1 MKDPDVRPH
10 RLVRQDARDCV
21 QGGYQN
27 PVGGVFARADS
38 LFLPACHL
46 TKPAVPV
53 NISYNAMGHHLSDY
67 LQVFRSRRIG
77 VMVFAGFSSGLPL
90 ALTGGTLQAWMTVA
104 GVDLRTIGV
113 FALVGLPYTFKFLW
127 SPLMDRFVPPWM
139 GRRRGW
145 MFLTQA
151 ALLLLIAAMA
161 FGNPATAPWALGAA
175 ALLVAFASASQDIVI
190 DAYRTDVLHEPE
202 RGLGAA
208 VFVTGYRIA
217 MLVSGAIALIF
228 SEQIGWRN
236 TYLLMAA
243 LMTVGIATTVFGPE
257 PEIRV
262 TPPGSLQEAL
272 VGPLKDFFS
281 RRAAGALLLLIVL
294 YKLGDA
300 YAGTLTTAFLIR
312 GVGFSPTEV
321 GTINKGLGLVSL
333 IFGAMFGGTLMV
345 RLGLYRSLMVFGI
358 LQAVSNLSFMVLSW
372 TGKSYAMLVFT
383 VAFENVCGGMGTAAF
398 VALLMA
404 MCDRRYT
411 ATQYALLS
419 SLAALGRIFV
429 APTSGYVVE
438 SVGWAV
444 FFLFT
449 AVTALPGIGMLWWF
463 RREITG
469 LAEDSSEAAR

>member
-1 MKDPDVRPH
+1 MAH
-10 RLVRQDARDCV
+10 
-21 QGGYQN
+21 N
-27 PVGGVFARADS
+27 
-38 LFLPACHL
+38 
-46 TKPAVPV
+46 
-53 NISYNAMGHHLSDY
+53 LSDY

-77 VMVFAGFSSGLPL
+77 VMVLAGFSSGLPL

-113 FALVGLPYTFKFLW
+113 FALVGIPYTVKFLW
-127 SPLMDRFVPPWM
+127 SPLMDRFVPPWL

-145 MFLTQA
+145 MFFTQA
-151 ALLLLIAAMA
+151 ALLVGIAAMA
-161 FGNPATAPWALGAA
+161 FANPKGAPFALGAI
-175 ALLVAFASASQDIVI
+175 ALLVAFLSASQDIVI
-190 DAYRTDVLHEPE
+190 DAYRTDVLREPE

-217 MLVSGAIALIF
+217 MLVSGALALIF

-236 TYLLMAA
+236 TYLLMAS
-243 LMTVGIATTVFGPE
+243 LMSVGIATSMFGPE

-262 TPPGSLQEAL
+262 TPPKSLQEA
-272 VGPLKDFFS
+272 VIGPLKDFFS
-281 RRAAGALLLLIVL
+281 RRAAGGLILLIVL

-333 IFGAMFGGTLMV
+333 IVGAMFGGTLMV
-345 RLGLYRSLMVFGI
+345 RLGLYRALMTFGV
-358 LQAVSNLSFMVLSW
+358 LQAASNLSFMVLSW

-383 VAFENVCGGMGTAAF
+383 VAFENGCGGMGTAAF

-404 MCDRRYT
+404 LCDHRYT

-438 SVGWAV
+438 AVGWAV
-444 FFLFT
+444 FFFLT
-449 AVTALPGIGMLWWF
+449 AVTALPGLWMLWRF
-463 RREITG
+463 RGEIVGLSGRE
-469 LAEDSSEAAR
+469 ERP

>member
-1 MKDPDVRPH
+1 MS
-10 RLVRQDARDCV
+10 
-21 QGGYQN
+21 Y
-27 PVGGVFARADS
+27 
-38 LFLPACHL
+38 HL
-46 TKPAVPV
+46 T
-53 NISYNAMGHHLSDY
+53 DY

-77 VMVFAGFSSGLPL
+77 VMVLAGFSSGLPL
-90 ALTGGTLQAWMTVA
+90 ALTSGTLQAWMTVA

-113 FALVGLPYTFKFLW
+113 FALVGIPYTVKFLW

-145 MFLTQA
+145 MFMTQA
-151 ALLLLIAAMA
+151 ALLLGIATMA
-161 FGNPATAPWALGAA
+161 FGNPMGAPFALGAV
-175 ALLVAFASASQDIVI
+175 ALLVAFTSASQDIVI
-190 DAYRTDVLHEPE
+190 DAYRTDVLREPE

-217 MLVSGAIALIF
+217 MLVSGALALIL
-228 SEQIGWRN
+228 SERIGWRN
-236 TYLLMAA
+236 TYLLMAS
-243 LMTVGIATTVFGPE
+243 LMAVGIATSMFGPE

-262 TPPGSLQEAL
+262 VPPKTLQEAAW
-272 VGPLKDFFS
+272 GPLRDFFS
-281 RRAAGALLLLIVL
+281 RRAAAALLLLIVL

-312 GVGFSPTEV
+312 GVGFSPTDV

-333 IFGAMFGGTLMV
+333 IAGAMFGGTLMV
-345 RLGLYRSLMVFGI
+345 RLGLYRSLLAFGI

-372 TGKSYAMLVFT
+372 VGKSYAMLVFT
-383 VAFENVCGGMGTAAF
+383 IAFENVCGGMGTAAF

-404 MCDRRYT
+404 MCDHRYT

-438 SVGWAV
+438 SVGWAI
-444 FFLFT
+444 FFLLT
-449 AVTALPGIGMLWWF
+449 TVTALPGLGMLWRF
-463 RREITG
+463 RGEIAR
-469 LAEDSSEAAR
+469 LESEPANATR

>member
-1 MKDPDVRPH
+1 MAH
-10 RLVRQDARDCV
+10 
-21 QGGYQN
+21 N
-27 PVGGVFARADS
+27 
-38 LFLPACHL
+38 
-46 TKPAVPV
+46 
-53 NISYNAMGHHLSDY
+53 LSDY

-77 VMVFAGFSSGLPL
+77 VMVLAGFSSGLPL

-113 FALVGLPYTFKFLW
+113 FALVGIPYTVKFLW
-127 SPLMDRFVPPWM
+127 SPLMDRFVPPWL

-145 MFLTQA
+145 MFCTQA
-151 ALLLLIAAMA
+151 ALLVGIAAMA
-161 FGNPATAPWALGAA
+161 FANPKGAPFALGAI
-175 ALLVAFASASQDIVI
+175 ALLVAFLSASQDIVI
-190 DAYRTDVLHEPE
+190 DAYRTDVLREPE

-217 MLVSGAIALIF
+217 MLVSGALALIF

-236 TYLLMAA
+236 TYLLMAS
-243 LMTVGIATTVFGPE
+243 LMFVGIATSMFGPE

-262 TPPGSLQEAL
+262 TPPKSLQEA
-272 VGPLKDFFS
+272 VIGPLKDFFS
-281 RRAAGALLLLIVL
+281 RRAAGGLILLIVL

-333 IFGAMFGGTLMV
+333 IVGAMFGGTLMV
-345 RLGLYRSLMVFGI
+345 RLGLYRALMTFGV
-358 LQAVSNLSFMVLSW
+358 LQEASNLSFMVLSW

-383 VAFENVCGGMGTAAF
+383 VAFENGCGGMGTAAF

-404 MCDRRYT
+404 LCDHRYT

-438 SVGWAV
+438 AVGWAV
-444 FFLFT
+444 FFFLT
-449 AVTALPGIGMLWWF
+449 AVTALPGLWMLWRF
-463 RREITG
+463 RGEIVGLSGRE
-469 LAEDSSEAAR
+469 ERP